1 MQQIIKECIEKVSWV
16 IFLVCINKKRPQLEG
31 QQMNQKQSRHQKNVF
46 ILAHIWNNVLNVK
59 NIAEFTISDEK
70 LELVLR

>member
-1 MQQIIKECIEKVSWV
+1 
-16 IFLVCINKKRPQLEG
+16 
-31 QQMNQKQSRHQKNVF
+31 MNQKQLRHQKNVF
-46 ILAHIWNNVLNVK
+46 ILADIWNNVLNVK

>member
-31 QQMNQKQSRHQKNVF
+31 HQMNQKQLRHQKNVF
-46 ILAHIWNNVLNVK
+46 ILAHIWNNVWNVK